1 MQRKKLSV
9 VFSRLLRLL
18 QVDSREISHIYIYA
32 FFTGILS
39 LVLPLGIQSIINF
52 MQTGKTS
59 TSWLMIIVFVV
70 SSIALTGI
78 LQLLQLRITENLQ
91 QKIFTRSSFEFTY
104 RFSKLD
110 LNALGSQFPPELSN
124 RFFDTMT
131 VQKGIPKIL
140 IDVPTSVLQI
150 VFGLILLSLYHP
162 FFIAF
167 SLILVSLLVLSLRF
181 TSIRGYETSL
191 EESKFKYKTAHWIQE
206 VARCI
211 PAFKML
217 GGNDYHLKV
226 NDKYA
231 SNYINARERHFGVL
245 RLQYIHLI
253 GFKVLIALSLL
264 LIGGILV
271 INQQMNIGQFI
282 ASEIIILLVMNSV
295 EKLMLSLSTVYDLL
309 TGLEKIG
316 EIADLPL
323 DDSEEKGIVPCWK
336 EDANILGFRNIQFES
351 PYEKKNLLSG
361 LNFSITSG
369 RHFAIAGGSELTRS
383 TFLKLVQGIYA
394 PSSGERSLND
404 VPFKNLN
411 KDEYFHKIGTVQFDD
426 SIFYGTMLDNI
437 KMGRES
443 VTMDRVIEV
452 CKDLGLLGFI
462 NSLPD
467 GFETY
472 LLSDGKFISK
482 MNKKRIL
489 LARAIVDRP
498 KFLIIE
504 DLLEFLMNNDHQE
517 IIDFLIKKDNGWTV
531 VSTIKSQQL
540 LPYFQDLIVVEDNTM
555 KAFGP
560 TENVLKEISINKFCH
575 A

>member
-32 FFTGILS
+32 LFTGILS

-531 VSTIKSQQL
+531 VSTVKSQQL